1 MSRVGK
7 NPVAVPDGVTVE
19 IIDSILNV
27 KGKLGQQSLTISDE
41 VQVTLD
47 ENMVSVSP
55 KSKTKQSRSMWGT
68 TRARIN
74 NMLIGV
80 NEGFTVDLEI
90 NGVGY
95 RAAVEGRDLVL
106 ALGYSHPVR
115 YAIPEGVNMRCER
128 PTAISI
134 HGSDK
139 QQVGQLASE
148 IRAYRPPEP
157 LKAKESNMHTKQYA
171 AKKAR
176 RNRGK

>member
-1 MSRVGK
+1 MSRIGK

-47 ENMVSVSP
+47 ENIVSVSP

-157 LKAKESNMHTKQYA
+157 FKGKGIKYVHETIRRKEG
-171 AKKAR
+171 KK
-176 RNRGK
+176 K